1 MQQFFAAIGKRIVI
15 LGLISLLSLS
25 GVFIFSDRPALAGK
39 SMNRPSNEAV
49 DRAYT
54 LSEEAGLREE
64 QREEAYEEA
73 AEAVNNPKKGIEK
86 IYEEDLK
93 AYKQD
98 NSGGNGLVEGAKNLV
113 DKVTGNE

>member
-1 MQQFFAAIGKRIVI
+1 MQQMFSAIGKRLVI
-15 LGLISLLSLS
+15 FGLMSLLSLS
-25 GVFIFSDRPALAGK
+25 GVFVFANQPALADK
-39 SMNRPSNEAV
+39 SVNRPSNESV

-54 LSEEAGLREE
+54 LSQEAGLREE

-73 AEAVNNPKKGIEK
+73 TEAVSDPKEGIEK

-93 AYKQD
+93 AYKQE

-113 DKVTGNE
+113 DKVTGKE

>member
-1 MQQFFAAIGKRIVI
+1 MQQIFSGIAKRIVI

-25 GVFIFSDRPALAGK
+25 GVFIFADRPALAGT
-39 SMNRPSNEAV
+39 SGNRPSNEAV

-64 QREEAYEEA
+64 QRQEAYEEA
-73 AEAVNNPKKGIEK
+73 TEAVSDPKQGIEK

-98 NSGGNGLVEGAKNLV
+98 NSGENGLLEGAKNLV